1 MSSVGVLVGPTAS
14 GKSALAL
21 AVAREVPGVEL
32 VSMDSMVVYR
42 HMDIGTAK
50 PSPQERAEIAHHL
63 IDVVDP
69 DADWTVADHQA
80 ACARALADIA
90 ARGHRA
96 LLVGGTGLYVQA
108 VVDNL
113 TIPGRFP
120 EVRVDLEA
128 EADTTVLYHRLV
140 ELDPVAAAR
149 MEPSNRR
156 RIVRALEV
164 TVGSGTPFSHFG
176 PGLDRYPPVSWP
188 MVGLDVP
195 RHVLDRRIADRYAH
209 QMDHGLVDEVRFL
222 AGRPGGLSRTARQA
236 LAYREV
242 LEHVELGANLDD
254 CLEQAMVR
262 TRQFSRRQQRWFRR
276 DPRIAW
282 LVTDDPDDPA
292 LVGELRRMLG
302 W

>member
-14 GKSALAL
+14 GKSALAM
-21 AVAREVPGVEL
+21 AVARRCGDVEL

-50 PSPQERAEIAHHL
+50 ATPAEQAEIPHHL
-63 IDVVDP
+63 IDLVDP

-80 ACARALADIA
+80 ACVAALADIA
-90 ARGHRA
+90 SRGTRA

-113 TIPGRFP
+113 TIPGRYP
-120 EVRVDLEA
+120 HVRAELEA
-128 EADTTVLYHRLV
+128 ETDTAALHQRLAD
-140 ELDPVAAAR
+140 LDPVAAGR
-149 MEPSNRR
+149 MEPGNRR

-164 TVGSGTPFSHFG
+164 TVGSGTPFSDFG
-176 PGLDRYPPVSWP
+176 PGMDRYPAVQWP

-195 RHVLDRRIADRYAH
+195 RPVLDERIAGRYAR
-209 QMDHGLVDEVRFL
+209 QMDDGLLNEVQAL
-222 AGRPGGLSRTARQA
+222 ARRDAGLSRTARQA
-236 LAYREV
+236 LGYREL
-242 LEHVELGANLDD
+242 LEHVELGADLDD
-254 CLEQAMVR
+254 CLASAVMR

-276 DPRIAW
+276 DPRITW
-282 LVTDDPDDPA
+282 LTADDPDDPA
-292 LVGELRRMLG
+292 LVDQLVDVLG